1 MMDTQKEDEQ
11 SYEEEEENSKQSI
24 QKPPKNS
31 FNKSEINDIQYELQ
45 EMTKKIE
52 HEKINLRICQERYE
66 KKFIT
71 YSELQGRPVPLTKEE
86 KEKEKAAKKKK
97 KKNHSVA
104 DPIEKKKP
112 KDKEMI
118 ENQGRILRESTRNEG
133 ELGALTNEINELV
146 LSNQAAKEEIKD
158 LRKQKNIALNQR
170 DKTLEDNQRIQDD
183 IDELREKN
191 KESEGKIK
199 NRELSKSMNQNQF
212 QKKEFA
218 KSRDDLEGEYHK
230 IIEENIKREREQKKE
245 QAKKRQMLS
254 MVSDSK
260 AVFKGANAIELEKQ
274 VKALKAEE
282 ISDRTPITEELLSK
296 WKYINKV
303 KKYMIEKYEKN
314 SASIRKAFDHL
325 LLFLGIDDYEDL
337 PIVYRKAVDQLS
349 NIEMY
354 LSQLVNECDNL
365 RTQKE
370 ILKSKIAFLSDK
382 KKSQGQDKTSFI
394 EDKQNIVDKLTQN
407 IQNVEEDIEKKRN
420 LFKRIQPGTDDY
432 LLKLNET
439 YLSEY
444 VPDKCQIDKQ
454 LEYNEKSV
462 TKFISSVEEYYLL
475 IQMFQKSMEE
485 KKKGENN
492 EIDRLRN
499 EIRMKLER
507 FKRENLIDNNLC
519 NSMKLESKN
528 GVNFEDIIKRS
539 SDFICTQ
546 INSSDFFKKKTIRK
560 KKLDEIIDFKN
571 TLCNCGSRYDLKL
584 IMLLQLYTAV
594 RPNEARLASWSEFN
608 LEKGTWTI
616 PSNRMKMRKPH
627 EVVLSKQILKALKD
641 FKKLKEQNNKKIEG
655 YCFKNQCDKTF
666 SAQALLKMIEY
677 AGYGLKI
684 SAHGLRGTF
693 ATIANELRAEHGF
706 RNDIVQACLAHE
718 TQNEVASAYNHAEY
732 KKERATLL
740 QWWADKLGDIDLE
753 ILKNTSRFS

>member
-24 QKPPKNS
+24 HKPPKNS
-31 FNKSEINDIQYELQ
+31 FNKSEINDIQYEIQ

-97 KKNHSVA
+97 KKNHSVT
-104 DPIEKKKP
+104 DPIEKKKT

-118 ENQGRILRESTRNEG
+118 ENQGRILRESIRNEG

-394 EDKQNIVDKLTQN
+394 EDKQNIVDKLTKN

-492 EIDRLRN
+492 EIDRLRD

-560 KKLDEIIDFKN
+560 KKLDEII
-571 TLCNCGSRYDLKL
+571 
-584 IMLLQLYTAV
+584 I
-594 RPNEARLASWSEFN
+594 
-608 LEKGTWTI
+608 
-616 PSNRMKMRKPH
+616 
-627 EVVLSKQILKALKD
+627 
-641 FKKLKEQNNKKIEG
+641 
-655 YCFKNQCDKTF
+655 
-666 SAQALLKMIEY
+666 
-677 AGYGLKI
+677 
-684 SAHGLRGTF
+684 
-693 ATIANELRAEHGF
+693 
-706 RNDIVQACLAHE
+706 
-718 TQNEVASAYNHAEY
+718 
-732 KKERATLL
+732 
-740 QWWADKLGDIDLE
+740 
-753 ILKNTSRFS
+753 

>member
-24 QKPPKNS
+24 QKHPKNS
-31 FNKSEINDIQYELQ
+31 FNKSEINDIQYEIQ

-97 KKNHSVA
+97 KKNHSVT
-104 DPIEKKKP
+104 DPIEKKKT

-118 ENQGRILRESTRNEG
+118 ENQGRILRESIRNEG

-354 LSQLVNECDNL
+354 LSQLTNECDNL

-394 EDKQNIVDKLTQN
+394 EDKQNIVDKLTKN

-492 EIDRLRN
+492 EIDRLRD

-560 KKLDEIIDFKN
+560 KKLDEII
-571 TLCNCGSRYDLKL
+571 
-584 IMLLQLYTAV
+584 I
-594 RPNEARLASWSEFN
+594 
-608 LEKGTWTI
+608 
-616 PSNRMKMRKPH
+616 
-627 EVVLSKQILKALKD
+627 
-641 FKKLKEQNNKKIEG
+641 
-655 YCFKNQCDKTF
+655 
-666 SAQALLKMIEY
+666 
-677 AGYGLKI
+677 
-684 SAHGLRGTF
+684 
-693 ATIANELRAEHGF
+693 
-706 RNDIVQACLAHE
+706 
-718 TQNEVASAYNHAEY
+718 
-732 KKERATLL
+732 
-740 QWWADKLGDIDLE
+740 
-753 ILKNTSRFS
+753 

>member
-24 QKPPKNS
+24 QKHPKNS
-31 FNKSEINDIQYELQ
+31 FNKSEINDIQYEIQ

-97 KKNHSVA
+97 KKNHSVT
-104 DPIEKKKP
+104 DPIEKKKT

-118 ENQGRILRESTRNEG
+118 ENQGRILRESIRNEG

-199 NRELSKSMNQNQF
+199 NREFSKSMNQNQF

-394 EDKQNIVDKLTQN
+394 EDKQNIVDKLTKN

-492 EIDRLRN
+492 EIDRLRD

-560 KKLDEIIDFKN
+560 KKLDEII
-571 TLCNCGSRYDLKL
+571 
-584 IMLLQLYTAV
+584 I
-594 RPNEARLASWSEFN
+594 
-608 LEKGTWTI
+608 
-616 PSNRMKMRKPH
+616 
-627 EVVLSKQILKALKD
+627 
-641 FKKLKEQNNKKIEG
+641 
-655 YCFKNQCDKTF
+655 
-666 SAQALLKMIEY
+666 
-677 AGYGLKI
+677 
-684 SAHGLRGTF
+684 
-693 ATIANELRAEHGF
+693 
-706 RNDIVQACLAHE
+706 
-718 TQNEVASAYNHAEY
+718 
-732 KKERATLL
+732 
-740 QWWADKLGDIDLE
+740 
-753 ILKNTSRFS
+753 

>member
-24 QKPPKNS
+24 HKPQKNS
-31 FNKSEINDIQYELQ
+31 FNKSEINDIQYEIQ

-97 KKNHSVA
+97 KKNHSVT

-118 ENQGRILRESTRNEG
+118 ENQGRILRESIRNEG

-394 EDKQNIVDKLTQN
+394 EDKQNIVDKLTKN

-492 EIDRLRN
+492 EIDRLRD

-560 KKLDEIIDFKN
+560 KKLDEII
-571 TLCNCGSRYDLKL
+571 
-584 IMLLQLYTAV
+584 I
-594 RPNEARLASWSEFN
+594 
-608 LEKGTWTI
+608 
-616 PSNRMKMRKPH
+616 
-627 EVVLSKQILKALKD
+627 
-641 FKKLKEQNNKKIEG
+641 
-655 YCFKNQCDKTF
+655 
-666 SAQALLKMIEY
+666 
-677 AGYGLKI
+677 
-684 SAHGLRGTF
+684 
-693 ATIANELRAEHGF
+693 
-706 RNDIVQACLAHE
+706 
-718 TQNEVASAYNHAEY
+718 
-732 KKERATLL
+732 
-740 QWWADKLGDIDLE
+740 
-753 ILKNTSRFS
+753 

>member
-31 FNKSEINDIQYELQ
+31 FNKSEINDIQYEIQ

-97 KKNHSVA
+97 KKNHSVT

-394 EDKQNIVDKLTQN
+394 EDKQNIVDKLTKN

-499 EIRMKLER
+499 EIRMKLES

-560 KKLDEIIDFKN
+560 KKLDEII
-571 TLCNCGSRYDLKL
+571 
-584 IMLLQLYTAV
+584 I
-594 RPNEARLASWSEFN
+594 
-608 LEKGTWTI
+608 
-616 PSNRMKMRKPH
+616 
-627 EVVLSKQILKALKD
+627 
-641 FKKLKEQNNKKIEG
+641 
-655 YCFKNQCDKTF
+655 
-666 SAQALLKMIEY
+666 
-677 AGYGLKI
+677 
-684 SAHGLRGTF
+684 
-693 ATIANELRAEHGF
+693 
-706 RNDIVQACLAHE
+706 
-718 TQNEVASAYNHAEY
+718 
-732 KKERATLL
+732 
-740 QWWADKLGDIDLE
+740 
-753 ILKNTSRFS
+753 

>member
-24 QKPPKNS
+24 QKPQKNS
-31 FNKSEINDIQYELQ
+31 FNKSEINDIQYEIQ

-118 ENQGRILRESTRNEG
+118 ENQGRILRESIRNEG

-394 EDKQNIVDKLTQN
+394 EDKQNIVDKLTKN

-492 EIDRLRN
+492 EIDRLRD

-560 KKLDEIIDFKN
+560 KKLDEII
-571 TLCNCGSRYDLKL
+571 
-584 IMLLQLYTAV
+584 I
-594 RPNEARLASWSEFN
+594 
-608 LEKGTWTI
+608 
-616 PSNRMKMRKPH
+616 
-627 EVVLSKQILKALKD
+627 
-641 FKKLKEQNNKKIEG
+641 
-655 YCFKNQCDKTF
+655 
-666 SAQALLKMIEY
+666 
-677 AGYGLKI
+677 
-684 SAHGLRGTF
+684 
-693 ATIANELRAEHGF
+693 
-706 RNDIVQACLAHE
+706 
-718 TQNEVASAYNHAEY
+718 
-732 KKERATLL
+732 
-740 QWWADKLGDIDLE
+740 
-753 ILKNTSRFS
+753 

>member
-1 MMDTQKEDEQ
+1 MDTQKEDEQ

-31 FNKSEINDIQYELQ
+31 FNKSEINDIQYEIQ

-118 ENQGRILRESTRNEG
+118 ENQGRILRESIRNEG

-230 IIEENIKREREQKKE
+230 IIEENIKRDREQKKE

-394 EDKQNIVDKLTQN
+394 EDKQNIVDKLTKN

-432 LLKLNET
+432 LLKLNGT

-492 EIDRLRN
+492 EIDRLRD

-560 KKLDEIIDFKN
+560 KKLDEII
-571 TLCNCGSRYDLKL
+571 
-584 IMLLQLYTAV
+584 I
-594 RPNEARLASWSEFN
+594 
-608 LEKGTWTI
+608 
-616 PSNRMKMRKPH
+616 
-627 EVVLSKQILKALKD
+627 
-641 FKKLKEQNNKKIEG
+641 
-655 YCFKNQCDKTF
+655 
-666 SAQALLKMIEY
+666 
-677 AGYGLKI
+677 
-684 SAHGLRGTF
+684 
-693 ATIANELRAEHGF
+693 
-706 RNDIVQACLAHE
+706 
-718 TQNEVASAYNHAEY
+718 
-732 KKERATLL
+732 
-740 QWWADKLGDIDLE
+740 
-753 ILKNTSRFS
+753 

>member
-1 MMDTQKEDEQ
+1 MDTQKEDEQ

-31 FNKSEINDIQYELQ
+31 FNKSEINDIQYEIQ

-118 ENQGRILRESTRNEG
+118 ENQGRILRESIRNEG

-432 LLKLNET
+432 LLKLNGT

-492 EIDRLRN
+492 EIDRLRD

-560 KKLDEIIDFKN
+560 KKLDEII
-571 TLCNCGSRYDLKL
+571 
-584 IMLLQLYTAV
+584 I
-594 RPNEARLASWSEFN
+594 
-608 LEKGTWTI
+608 
-616 PSNRMKMRKPH
+616 
-627 EVVLSKQILKALKD
+627 
-641 FKKLKEQNNKKIEG
+641 
-655 YCFKNQCDKTF
+655 
-666 SAQALLKMIEY
+666 
-677 AGYGLKI
+677 
-684 SAHGLRGTF
+684 
-693 ATIANELRAEHGF
+693 
-706 RNDIVQACLAHE
+706 
-718 TQNEVASAYNHAEY
+718 
-732 KKERATLL
+732 
-740 QWWADKLGDIDLE
+740 
-753 ILKNTSRFS
+753 

>member
-24 QKPPKNS
+24 HKPPKNS
-31 FNKSEINDIQYELQ
+31 FNKSEINDIQYEIQ

-97 KKNHSVA
+97 KKNHSVT
-104 DPIEKKKP
+104 DPIEKKKT

-394 EDKQNIVDKLTQN
+394 EDKQNIVDKLTKN

-492 EIDRLRN
+492 EIDRLRD

-560 KKLDEIIDFKN
+560 KKLDEII
-571 TLCNCGSRYDLKL
+571 
-584 IMLLQLYTAV
+584 I
-594 RPNEARLASWSEFN
+594 
-608 LEKGTWTI
+608 
-616 PSNRMKMRKPH
+616 
-627 EVVLSKQILKALKD
+627 
-641 FKKLKEQNNKKIEG
+641 
-655 YCFKNQCDKTF
+655 
-666 SAQALLKMIEY
+666 
-677 AGYGLKI
+677 
-684 SAHGLRGTF
+684 
-693 ATIANELRAEHGF
+693 
-706 RNDIVQACLAHE
+706 
-718 TQNEVASAYNHAEY
+718 
-732 KKERATLL
+732 
-740 QWWADKLGDIDLE
+740 
-753 ILKNTSRFS
+753 

>member
-31 FNKSEINDIQYELQ
+31 FNKSEINDIQYEIQ

-118 ENQGRILRESTRNEG
+118 ENQGRILRESIRNEG

-394 EDKQNIVDKLTQN
+394 EDKQNIVDKLTKN

-432 LLKLNET
+432 LLKLNGT

-492 EIDRLRN
+492 EIDRLRD

-560 KKLDEIIDFKN
+560 KKLDEII
-571 TLCNCGSRYDLKL
+571 
-584 IMLLQLYTAV
+584 I
-594 RPNEARLASWSEFN
+594 
-608 LEKGTWTI
+608 
-616 PSNRMKMRKPH
+616 
-627 EVVLSKQILKALKD
+627 
-641 FKKLKEQNNKKIEG
+641 
-655 YCFKNQCDKTF
+655 
-666 SAQALLKMIEY
+666 
-677 AGYGLKI
+677 
-684 SAHGLRGTF
+684 
-693 ATIANELRAEHGF
+693 
-706 RNDIVQACLAHE
+706 
-718 TQNEVASAYNHAEY
+718 
-732 KKERATLL
+732 
-740 QWWADKLGDIDLE
+740 
-753 ILKNTSRFS
+753 

>member
-24 QKPPKNS
+24 HKPPKNS
-31 FNKSEINDIQYELQ
+31 FNKSEINDIQYEIQ

-97 KKNHSVA
+97 KKNHSVT

-492 EIDRLRN
+492 EIDRLRD

-560 KKLDEIIDFKN
+560 KKLDEII
-571 TLCNCGSRYDLKL
+571 
-584 IMLLQLYTAV
+584 I
-594 RPNEARLASWSEFN
+594 
-608 LEKGTWTI
+608 
-616 PSNRMKMRKPH
+616 
-627 EVVLSKQILKALKD
+627 
-641 FKKLKEQNNKKIEG
+641 
-655 YCFKNQCDKTF
+655 
-666 SAQALLKMIEY
+666 
-677 AGYGLKI
+677 
-684 SAHGLRGTF
+684 
-693 ATIANELRAEHGF
+693 
-706 RNDIVQACLAHE
+706 
-718 TQNEVASAYNHAEY
+718 
-732 KKERATLL
+732 
-740 QWWADKLGDIDLE
+740 
-753 ILKNTSRFS
+753 